1 MNGGWQFRMWNSPF
15 SNVELTTIWQ
25 IGEMDEF
32 EQS

>member
-1 MNGGWQFRMWNSPF
+1 MEVDNFRMWNLPF

-25 IGEMDEF
+25 IGEMDEL